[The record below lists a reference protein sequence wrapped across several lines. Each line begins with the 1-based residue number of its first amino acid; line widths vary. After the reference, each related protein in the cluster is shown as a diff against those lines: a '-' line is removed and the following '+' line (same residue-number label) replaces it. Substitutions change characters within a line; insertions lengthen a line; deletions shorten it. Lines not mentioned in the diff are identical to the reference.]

1 MVLRCLTMMHGGGET
16 RHLAWAR
23 ELRAA
28 GDDVTMITGRPL
40 LARPRHAVEPSTI
53 VLRSPYSRDLVYRL
67 QGRRGFGR
75 LGSSLLHA
83 DEEWFCRAAWR
94 AIAAAP
100 TPPDIVHFH
109 ALPQAARLRLHGL
122 PTVVNL
128 PGAPHRR
135 YFADLLK
142 ADAIVADGW
151 AARHLPAMLDR
162 QVAHVPKG
170 VDTDVFT
177 PDGVNKRA
185 ELGLQDKRVALV
197 ISRLVPIKN
206 VALAVDALALIAGRY
221 PDLVLLIA
229 GDGPLRR
236 SLELQVESAGLGGRV
251 VFAGRVAHEQVPAWY
266 RSADVFVLP
275 SEFDN
280 SPNVALEAM
289 ACGVPIVATDV
300 GGVGEYVKN
309 GVNGQLVAANDRV
322 ALAEQI
328 ALYVSDAELAR
339 RTGRHNR
346 DEAVRRYSWTHSA
359 RALRDVYVRVLERPR
374 RAA

>member
-1 MVLRCLTMMHGGGET
+1 MTS
-16 RHLAWAR
+16 
-23 ELRAA
+23 
-28 GDDVTMITGRPL
+28 TMITGRPL
-40 LARPRHAVEPSTI
+40 LARPRHAVEPATI

-75 LGSSLLHA
+75 LGSTLLHA

-94 AIAAAP
+94 RIAAAAAR
-100 TPPDIVHFH
+100 PDIVHFH
-109 ALPQAARLRLHGL
+109 ALPQAARLRLQGI

-135 YFADLLK
+135 YFADLLQ

-206 VALAVDALALIAGRY
+206 VALAVDALALLAGRY
-221 PDLVLLIA
+221 PDLVLLIV
-229 GDGPLRR
+229 GDGPVRR

-251 VFAGRVAHEQVPAWY
+251 VFAGRVAHEQVPVWY
-266 RSADVFVLP
+266 RSADLFVLP

-289 ACGVPIVATDV
+289 ACGVPVVATDV

-328 ALYVSDAELAR
+328 ALYVSDSELAR

-359 RALRDVYVRVLERPR
+359 RALRDVYVRVLEQPR
-374 RAA
+374 QAA